1 MAASGTRLD
10 RDRPSRQTAWPGEAP
25 APPVEDTPITDRRAD
40 FVAFVIEQV
49 ARRKAAED
57 AVFARLDD
65 AARSDDG

>member
-1 MAASGTRLD
+1 MSDQVLRSST
-10 RDRPSRQTAWPGEAP
+10 Q
-25 APPVEDTPITDRRAD
+25 DTPITDRRAD

-65 AARSDDG
+65 ATRSDAGDDGR